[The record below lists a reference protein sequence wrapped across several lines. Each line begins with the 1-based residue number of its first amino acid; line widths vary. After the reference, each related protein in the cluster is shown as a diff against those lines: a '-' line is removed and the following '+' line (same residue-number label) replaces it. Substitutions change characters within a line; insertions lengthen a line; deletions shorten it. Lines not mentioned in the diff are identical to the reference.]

1 MNIKDIIGDELSRLS
16 ASEKAIVLESFT
28 LMGKP
33 SKTELEQVKNSK
45 DLFKKN
51 EAVLRK
57 IVKEEITSIIK
68 EKVTPRQVSKAF
80 DVVAKISMEMLS
92 NLEKYKAADE
102 AGKEKYKKIALQ
114 LTRKKKD
121 AQADMDRLISMLD
134 KDQQL
139 YYENGLKKLQ
149 EKGPGI
155 WANIHAK
162 RKRGEKMRK
171 KGDKGAP
178 SKKAWDA
185 AKGD

>member
-1 MNIKDIIGDELSRLS
+1 MNIKDIIGDELSKLS
-16 ASEKAIVLESFT
+16 NSEKAFVIESFK

-33 SKTELEQVKNSK
+33 SKSELKQVKNSK

-114 LTRKKKD
+114 
-121 AQADMDRLISMLD
+121 
-134 KDQQL
+134 
-139 YYENGLKKLQ
+139 
-149 EKGPGI
+149 
-155 WANIHAK
+155 
-162 RKRGEKMRK
+162 
-171 KGDKGAP
+171 
-178 SKKAWDA
+178 
-185 AKGD
+185 